1 MLSVRRVRVEAPA
14 LAIQS
19 LSLRVYLISI
29 MRQVS
34 GSKVSMT
41 GRVVDSGSGAP
52 LLAFCV
58 LAFSFALSLCQR
70 LLGGLLL
77 CVAMIAT

>member
-1 MLSVRRVRVEAPA
+1 
-14 LAIQS
+14 
-19 LSLRVYLISI
+19 
-29 MRQVS
+29 
-34 GSKVSMT
+34 MT